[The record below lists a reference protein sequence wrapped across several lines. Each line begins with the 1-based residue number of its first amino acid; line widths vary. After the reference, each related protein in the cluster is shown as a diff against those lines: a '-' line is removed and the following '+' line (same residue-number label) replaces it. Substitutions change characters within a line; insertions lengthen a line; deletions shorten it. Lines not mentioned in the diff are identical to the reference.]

1 MLSGYLLDTT
11 ILSYL
16 TYPEGNPFHQRVQ
29 DRLESLD
36 PASPL
41 YMSAVSWG
49 ELEYG
54 WRTGAKTLL
63 RDNDR
68 ELLTRFVTLQVT
80 KKTGLAYAELKARLF
95 ERFAQK
101 ELRAKSKRVEQ
112 LKDPLTGYALG
123 VQENDVWI
131 VAQAVERGL
140 VLVTQDKMIRIKEVT
155 GDMELVGFEDWA
167 GHEG

>member
-1 MLSGYLLDTT
+1 MTQSGYLLDTT

-16 TYPEGNPFHQRVQ
+16 TYPEGNPCHQRVQ
-29 DRLESLD
+29 ERLESLD

-54 WRTGAKTLL
+54 WRTGSQTLL

-68 ELLTRFVTLQVT
+68 ELLTRFVTLKVT
-80 KKTGLAYAELKARLF
+80 KKTGLAYAEIKARLF

-101 ELRAKSKRVEQ
+101 ELRAKLKRVEQ
-112 LKDPLTGYALG
+112 LKDPLTAYALG

-155 GDMELVGFEDWA
+155 YDLEFVGFENWA
-167 GHEG
+167 GA